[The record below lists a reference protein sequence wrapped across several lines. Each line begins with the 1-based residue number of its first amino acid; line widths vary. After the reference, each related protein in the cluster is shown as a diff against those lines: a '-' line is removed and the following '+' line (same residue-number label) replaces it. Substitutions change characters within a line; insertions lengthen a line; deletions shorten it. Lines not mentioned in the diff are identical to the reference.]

1 MSVNVSIEL
10 PAPVPAVE
18 LSELRSTL
26 LGYCLT
32 LTGSKWE
39 AEDLVQDICLK
50 ALPVIQGIK
59 YHENT
64 KAYLFRAA
72 RNQWI
77 DHLRRQKVLDRKLA
91 DLQYEFNLEDHADV
105 DTEDVTSVMRHV
117 LKHLSPLQQCIF
129 LLRDVLSYT
138 SREVADKLNMTEG
151 AVKSALYRARVALA
165 SVNMTRE
172 SLVELE
178 ALAGV
183 TEHSKA
189 ELHQYLLAIRHEDA
203 DLLVQMLNNDLAEPH
218 LVINMF
224 RSGLVGHASAKK
236 HSSRFASSPT
246 MYADPVLR
254 LSA

>member
-1 MSVNVSIEL
+1 MSVNVSVEL
-10 PAPVPAVE
+10 PAPIPAAD

-50 ALPVIQGIK
+50 ALPVIQGVK

-77 DHLRRQKVLDRKLA
+77 DQMRRQKVFDRKIA
-91 DLQYEFNLEDHADV
+91 DLQYELNLECLADV
-105 DTEDVTSVMRHV
+105 DRDDVSFVMRLV
-117 LKHLSPLQQCIF
+117 LKHLSPLQRCVF

-151 AVKSALYRARVALA
+151 AVKSALYRARTALV
-165 SVNMTRE
+165 SVNLTQE
-172 SLVELE
+172 SLPELE
-178 ALAGV
+178 YLGSD
-183 TEHSKA
+183 TELSKA
-189 ELHQYLLAIRHEDA
+189 ELQQYLLAIRHEDA
-203 DLLVQMLNNDLAEPH
+203 DLLVQMLNNDPAEPH
-218 LVINMF
+218 LIINMF
-224 RSGLVGHASAKK
+224 RSGLVGHAPAKK
-236 HSSRFASSPT
+236 QSHSGGRPS
-246 MYADPVLR
+246 MQVDHVLS